1 MMSVFSKTPFPS
13 DVINDT
19 TECGYCCSRI
29 ENLGMIVDT
38 WCQLSAD
45 VNVRRIV
52 GTRYFVEDRLGFGL
66 IFKFVGKFE
75 LSSLLAN
82 RLAIFQEHILL
93 LQISEFISMC
103 DTWKNDF

>member
-1 MMSVFSKTPFPS
+1 M
-13 DVINDT
+13 
-19 TECGYCCSRI
+19 
-29 ENLGMIVDT
+29 
-38 WCQLSAD
+38 SAD

-75 LSSLLAN
+75 ISSLLAS

-93 LQISEFISMC
+93 LQVSELFPRVILEKM
-103 DTWKNDF
+103 TFRMRAILTREYHTG